1 MKNDRIMT
9 CPLVDVKK
17 KKKKKPE
24 RGSFDFRSDG
34 NIEIIRWNI
43 SVVTIGSNAY
53 GLQLI
58 RSAKRLIKGKRKQ
71 NIQQPAVIVAY
82 NRVGRVDLLESAL
95 SDLRPVIR
103 GKNLRSL
110 HSSPLGKYFYRQ
122 QFLLTSAKI
131 EISATKNRMNKIN
144 LSMESSDE

>member
-1 MKNDRIMT
+1 MKNDRIIT
-9 CPLVDVKK
+9 CPLVDV

-34 NIEIIRWNI
+34 RSDGNIEIIRWNDI

-53 GLQLI
+53 GLQPI
-58 RSAKRLIKGKRKQ
+58 GSAKRLIKGKRKQ

-110 HSSPLGKYFYRQ
+110 HSSPLGKFFYRQ

-131 EISATKNRMNKIN
+131 
-144 LSMESSDE
+144 